1 MLQNLIGLWESTG
14 VYKMLYNAGVFQ
26 DDFYKTLI
34 MYAIVAVLMYLAIGK
49 KFEPLLLLPIA
60 FGMLL
65 ANLPGTGMFHK
76 TMFIPDANLLA
87 EELKAAVTYTEAALQ

>member
-49 KFEPLLLLPIA
+49 KFEPLLMVGIA
-60 FGMLL
+60 FGCLL
-65 ANLPGTGMFHK
+65 SNLPEGGLCLNVELNYD
-76 TMFIPDANLLA
+76 IPMENCIAILEAL
-87 EELKAAVTYTEAALQ
+87 EEYRHFK